1 MVWKKSVCAGTT
13 LSSPAK
19 SQGEKL
25 KIKEKQKITFKFV
38 IVLLFYIRLMCVCAS
53 ARAHRTPNTRVQ
65 CTTFLV
71 IISIYMCV
79 VWMLRIFVSFFTF
92 FFFMLHLFRLFFFVG
107 RCSGCRCWAAKGANP
122 KQRSE
127 RETEK
132 AQHIKHI
139 LCVQHQ
145 FFFVG
150 FLLFVA
156 FILLTL
162 FLADHRKISW
172 SNIRHVIDTDS
183 FLFPAY

>member
-92 FFFMLHLFRLFFFVG
+92 FFLYVTFISSFFLRWPLFWLPLLSSKRREPKTTERKRDRKSTTHKTYFMR
-107 RCSGCRCWAAKGANP
+107 AA
-122 KQRSE
+122 S
-127 RETEK
+127 
-132 AQHIKHI
+132 
-139 LCVQHQ
+139 V
-145 FFFVG
+145 FFVG